1 MSRKRLLIIQVI
13 SALVFALPVL
23 AQPKEPSFGELET
36 VIQAE
41 LKETNTPGAAVVVI
55 KDGRV
60 VFAKGF
66 GVTSIETGAPVT
78 TETLFRLGS
87 TTKMFTAAAL
97 VRVAEQGRL
106 KLEAPIGNFA
116 KGLSPELAHLT
127 THQLLSNSAG
137 VADFAAP
144 VVAQEDAALAT
155 MVRGWKADALF
166 AEPGKIYSYASPG
179 FWLAGYV
186 LEEVSGKPYADAME
200 ELIFKPLGMQRTT
213 LRPLAAMTY
222 PLALGHNLNAESKKP
237 EVIRPVYNNVAMWPA
252 GSIFSSANE
261 LGRFVTAF
269 LSGGKLDGK
278 EVFPPSL
285 FAKLSG
291 KHVAMPGD
299 PDAFY
304 GYGLM
309 NFESRGVRLLMHG
322 GFSRGY
328 GSMIQMA
335 PEHGFAVIV
344 LTNKSGETLNKTTT
358 KAKEMFLPLKPGV
371 AETPKKAI
379 PLTAADLSTFAG
391 KFVNGPQTWEIVA
404 TGGKLVLKAEGAEF
418 ALSKTADWRLAF
430 GAELEN
436 ELLLVPGADGRAEY
450 IFNGLYSAKRIG
462 VNQ

>member
-1 MSRKRLLIIQVI
+1 MCLLLSTTAV
-13 SALVFALPVL
+13 VL
-23 AQPKEPSFGELET
+23 AQPKEPVLRELET

-41 LKETNTPGAAVVVI
+41 LKETNTPGAAVAVI
-55 KDGRV
+55 NGGRI

-66 GVTSIETGAPVT
+66 GVISVETGAPVA

-97 VRVAEQGRL
+97 VRSAEQGRL
-106 KLEAPIGNFA
+106 KLDAPIGNFA
-116 KGLSPELAHLT
+116 KGLAPELARLT

-144 VVAQEDAALAT
+144 VVAQEDAALAA

-222 PLALGHNLNAESKKP
+222 PLALGHNLNAKNGKP

-261 LGRFVTAF
+261 LARFVMAF

-278 EVFPPSL
+278 EIFSPSL
-285 FAKLSG
+285 FSKLSG
-291 KHVAMPGD
+291 KHIAMPGD
-299 PDAFY
+299 PNTFY

-309 NFESRGVRLLMHG
+309 NFEDRGVRLLMHG

-358 KAKEMFLPLKPGV
+358 KAKEMFLPLKPAV
-371 AETPKKAI
+371 AETTKKAI
-379 PLTAADLSTFAG
+379 PITATDLTTFAG
-391 KFVNGPQTWEIVA
+391 KFVNGPQAWEIIA
-404 TGGKLVLKAEGAEF
+404 TSGKLVLKAEGAEY
-418 ALSKTADWRLAF
+418 ALSKVADWRLAF

-436 ELLLVPGADGRAEY
+436 ELVLVPGANGRAEY
-450 IFNGLYSAKRIG
+450 IFNGLYSAKRVG
-462 VNQ
+462 ANQ